1 MLKVRDKKTNKE
13 RIVTRRAYE
22 ILKKRYQIL
31 EDLGNDTETK
41 EVKTVSSPNLNP
53 RHQAAPVVQEVPDA
67 EPVVDEVEEGITVNP
82 GIELTQTVEPK
93 KRGPKPKAKLNA

>member
-31 EDLGNDTETK
+31 EDLGNDTETT

-53 RHQAAPVVQEVPDA
+53 RHQVAPVVQGVPDA
-67 EPVVDEVEEGITVNP
+67 EPVADEVEEGITINP
-82 GIELTQTVEPK
+82 GIELTQTVERK
-93 KRGPKPKAKLNA
+93 KPGPKPKSKLNA